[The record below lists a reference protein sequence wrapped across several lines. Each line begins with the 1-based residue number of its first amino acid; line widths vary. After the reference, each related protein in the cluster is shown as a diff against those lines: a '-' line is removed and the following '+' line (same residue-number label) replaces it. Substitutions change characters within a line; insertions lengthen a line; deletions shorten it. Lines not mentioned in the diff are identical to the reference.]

1 MDLLQINMETE
12 IAYFKAWFCRNPI
25 IYIGETT
32 LGRVLDLSKI
42 EVGRMA
48 DKGTG
53 MQLLGCDIVVGDFDS
68 GFILG

>member
-1 MDLLQINMETE
+1 MELLQINMEKE
-12 IAYFKAWFCRNPI
+12 IAYFEAWFQRKPI

-32 LGRVLDLSKI
+32 FGRVLDLPKI

-53 MQLLGCDIVVGDFDS
+53 MKLLGCDVVVGDFDS
-68 GFILG
+68 GFILS